1 MEHLDYILH
10 MGHVSYALRLMHSLM
25 DLLLDL
31 VFQRLYTDQLDL
43 VLDVLC
49 LLQSRKLYVHGEDHA
64 SETQLY
70 EELYQ

>member
-1 MEHLDYILH
+1 

-25 DLLLDL
+25 YLLLDL
-31 VFQRLYTDQLDL
+31 VFQHLYTDQLDL

-49 LLQSRKLYVHGEDHA
+49 LLQSRKLYVHGEDRA

>member
-1 MEHLDYILH
+1 
-10 MGHVSYALRLMHSLM
+10 MHSLM

>member
-1 MEHLDYILH
+1 
-10 MGHVSYALRLMHSLM
+10 MHSLM

-49 LLQSRKLYVHGEDHA
+49 LLQSRKLYVHGEDRA